1 MSLGFPSIPVFPLPL
16 LVKKNYLQGMA
27 TIAQRFC
34 LFNVLLP
41 PGTETV
47 TLPIASL
54 QLPFAFSSC
63 LLTVTFQTP
72 WYSCL
77 GDDKGWGLCSSCD
90 ADRHKCE
97 RIHPDSLG
105 QAARAWL
112 PVLGEH
118 VPQLRVPSAEPPGIL
133 LTSASPWEM
142 RVGLH
147 LCGSSRGLWLGII
160 KGDCERKK
168 GGASKRGCW
177 L

>member
-1 MSLGFPSIPVFPLPL
+1 MMSLGFPSTPVLSLPL
-16 LVKKNYLQGMA
+16 LVKKNYLRGMA

-77 GDDKGWGLCSSCD
+77 GDDKGWGLCSACD

-105 QAARAWL
+105 QAALCLASRAGRACAMAWG
-112 PVLGEH
+112 VLT
-118 VPQLRVPSAEPPGIL
+118 RVPGTSLA
-133 LTSASPWEM
+133 SASPWEM
-142 RVGLH
+142 CVGLH
-147 LCGSSRGLWLGII
+147 HSGPSQGHGLLLRGL
-160 KGDCERKK
+160 
-168 GGASKRGCW
+168 
-177 L
+177 

>member
-1 MSLGFPSIPVFPLPL
+1 
-16 LVKKNYLQGMA
+16 MA

-77 GDDKGWGLCSSCD
+77 GDDKGWGLCSACD

-97 RIHPDSLG
+97 RIHPGSLG
-105 QAARAWL
+105 QAALCLASSAGRVCAMA
-112 PVLGEH
+112 PV
-118 VPQLRVPSAEPPGIL
+118 PPPSPRISLA
-133 LTSASPWEM
+133 SASPWEM
-142 RVGLH
+142 HHRASSQGLCFV
-147 LCGSSRGLWLGII
+147 LI
-160 KGDCERKK
+160 KEGDCERKK
-168 GGASKRGCW
+168 VSACKRGCW
-177 L
+177 Q

>member
-1 MSLGFPSIPVFPLPL
+1 
-16 LVKKNYLQGMA
+16 MA

-63 LLTVTFQTP
+63 LLTVTFQAP

-77 GDDKGWGLCSSCD
+77 GDDKGWGLCSACD

-97 RIHPDSLG
+97 RIHPGSL
-105 QAARAWL
+105 AKPCAWL
-112 PVLGEH
+112 PGLGE
-118 VPQLRVPSAEPPGIL
+118 RVPRLWVPSPSPLAPHFPQPLPGKCVWDC
-133 LTSASPWEM
+133 TT
-142 RVGLH
+142 VGLH
-147 LCGSSRGLWLGII
+147 
-160 KGDCERKK
+160 
-168 GGASKRGCW
+168 RGCG
-177 L
+177 LVI